1 MALWKFWN
9 TWNNNLTAI
18 LGYAPEHTASHS
30 LLNPSFLCHFHFR
43 KKMCRYL
50 PQNISK
56 YDHENQTC
64 WVDIEEV
71 IFMCQWA
78 WVLFSGLFYVPTGSW
93 FLLFVLQTQ
102 SAGNCCLQSVVHWS
116 RTDFAGNYCHRLR
129 QCRSGPG
136 STRKVRGGKC
146 TTM

>member
-78 WVLFSGLFYVPTGSW
+78 WVFFLGYFMFLLGPDFSCLFYRPKVQEIVVYSLLFTEAGQTLLGIIATGSDNVD
-93 FLLFVLQTQ
+93 LALVQQ
-102 SAGNCCLQSVVHWS
+102 G
-116 RTDFAGNYCHRLR
+116 R
-129 QCRSGPG
+129 
-136 STRKVRGGKC
+136 
-146 TTM
+146 